1 MCKKFRRL
9 SRKIITADWKEVDIY
24 KNDIT
29 NIITDAMINNSIIK
43 INYKDSGWRNCL
55 PYGWYITKDN
65 NVIMYVYK
73 EDLSI
78 RSYRLD
84 RILGLFI
91 DDELDTEINKQDLDE
106 NEIQEKIEELEIM
119 ELPENND
126 DIIEISENEEGAET
140 PFDESLDILEND
152 FAVPEGYE
160 SDWRTLNKMMEQQPI
175 EQDIENTQD
184 EDISN
189 EDENIDILNNTIQE
203 VAKFKHL
210 REVL

>member
-91 DDELDTEINKQDLDE
+91 DDKLDTEINKQDLDE

-140 PFDESLDILEND
+140 PFDESLDILQGD
-152 FAVPEGYE
+152 FDVPEGYE

-175 EQDIENTQD
+175 EQDIEDTQD
-184 EDISN
+184 EDTSI
-189 EDENIDILNNTIQE
+189 EDENIDILNNMIQE